1 MKFRVGTGF
10 DVHKFDTTQGEYTVP
25 LCGVPVAHTHKVLA
39 HSDGDVALHAIMDA
53 MLGAASMGDIGEH
66 FPPSDI
72 KWKDANSVDLL
83 KHVHQLI
90 QKKGGK
96 IANIDV
102 TIICERPRVSKFKPA
117 MEAKLAEALDLEKDQ
132 VNVKATTTE
141 KLGFT
146 GREEGI
152 AAQAA
157 CLIYFD

>member
-10 DVHKFDTTQGEYTVP
+10 DVHKFDEHKGEHTVP
-25 LCGVPVAHTHKVLA
+25 LCGVHVPHTHKVIA
-39 HSDGDVALHAIMDA
+39 HSDGDVAIHAIMDA
-53 MLGAASMGDIGEH
+53 MLGAVAMGDIGEH
-66 FPPSDI
+66 FPPSDM

-83 KHVHQLI
+83 RHVNQLL

-102 TIICERPRVSKFKPA
+102 TIICEKPRVNKFKPA
-117 MEAKLAEALDLEKDQ
+117 MVTKLTEALGLTHDQ